1 MNSLNEPKLK
11 VLSLGWG
18 VQSFTLAAMSAL
30 GELPKLDVLI
40 HADTSWERAA
50 TYQRTDKWQP
60 WLESKGM
67 LVISAS
73 SLSAR
78 NPQVNK
84 TNINV
89 PAYFRNAQGKVGQI
103 NRQCTG
109 AWKIFIVKQL
119 IRQEMALRGIK
130 LGPDVIEQW
139 LGISWDEAT
148 RARNSED
155 KYINIRWPFL
165 EKDTR
170 MRRGDCIKWLL
181 EHGLEVPHKSSCTHC
196 AYHNQND
203 WENQKRDAP
212 LDWAQSVAFDASIRD
227 LSTKRGRQLF
237 VHRST
242 KPLTQSVFLPEEQGY
257 SQSILPMDGPGCNTA
272 GYCWD

>member
-1 MNSLNEPKLK
+1 LPELR

-40 HADTSWERAA
+40 HADTSWERQA
-50 TYQRTDKWQP
+50 TYEFAAKWQP

-67 LVISAS
+67 LVVSAL

-78 NPQVNK
+78 RPQVNR
-84 TNINV
+84 TNINI
-89 PAYFRNAQGKVGQI
+89 PAYFRNEEGKVGQI

-109 AWKIFIVKQL
+109 AWKVFIVKQL
-119 IRQEMALRGIK
+119 IRQEMAIRGIK
-130 LGPDVIEQW
+130 LGSEVVEQW

-148 RARNSED
+148 RARSSQD
-155 KYINIRWPFL
+155 KYIKIRWPFL
-165 EKDTR
+165 EKETR

-196 AYHNQND
+196 AYHNQKD
-203 WENQKRDAP
+203 WEEQKRDAP
-212 LDWAQSVAFDASIRD
+212 LDWAQSVVFDNSIRN

-242 KPLTQSVFLPEEQGY
+242 KPLSQAVFLPEEAGY
-257 SQSILPMDGPGCNTA
+257 SQSFLPMDGPGCDTA